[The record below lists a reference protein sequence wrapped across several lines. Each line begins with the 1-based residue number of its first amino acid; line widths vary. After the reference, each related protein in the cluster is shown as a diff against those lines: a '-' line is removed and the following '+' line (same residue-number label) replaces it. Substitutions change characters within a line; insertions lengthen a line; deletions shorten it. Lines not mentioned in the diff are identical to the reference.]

1 MSPYQQQISISE
13 VQELNGRL
21 IEIETNLE
29 KISRSMHT
37 VQTTEIWIAGMLALL
52 MAGSIGVVI
61 GLWIH

>member
-29 KISRSMHT
+29 KISRSMNA

>member
-29 KISRSMHT
+29 KISRSMHA
-37 VQTTEIWIAGMLALL
+37 VQTTEIWSAGMLALL

>member
-29 KISRSMHT
+29 KISRSMHA

>member
-29 KISRSMHT
+29 KINRSMNK

-52 MAGSIGVVI
+52 MTGTGGVLL

>member
-1 MSPYQQQISISE
+1 MSPYHQEISISE

-29 KISRSMHT
+29 KINRSMHI

-52 MAGSIGVVI
+52 MTGAAGVLI

>member
-29 KISRSMHT
+29 KINRSMHK
-37 VQTTEIWIAGMLALL
+37 VQTTDIWIAGMLAL
-52 MAGSIGVVI
+52 MMTGTVGVLI

>member
-21 IEIETNLE
+21 TEIETNLE